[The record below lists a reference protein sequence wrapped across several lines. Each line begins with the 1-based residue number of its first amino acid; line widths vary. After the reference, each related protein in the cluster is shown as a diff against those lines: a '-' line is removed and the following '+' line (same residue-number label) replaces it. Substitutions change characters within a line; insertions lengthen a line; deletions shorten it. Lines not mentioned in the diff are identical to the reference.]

1 MGRVSSVHGMAMAL
15 CVALGAGLAARP
27 AGAQDVSGFADQVL
41 TLVNKERQAAG
52 LAPLTRARELDQA
65 AQQYAQYMGTA
76 KFFDHTGPD
85 GSTPP
90 TRIAAAGY
98 KGYTW
103 GENIAAGQ
111 PNPDA
116 VMQAW
121 MNSAGH
127 RANILDCDLTRIG
140 VGVAEGPGGPWWTQD
155 FA

>member
-41 TLVNKERQAAG
+41 QLVNKERQAAG
-52 LAPLTRARELDQA
+52 LAPLTRAPELDQA

-76 KFFDHTGPD
+76 RFFDHTGPD

-98 KGYTW
+98 HGYTW

-111 PNPDA
+111 PN
-116 VMQAW
+116 
-121 MNSAGH
+121 
-127 RANILDCDLTRIG
+127 
-140 VGVAEGPGGPWWTQD
+140 
-155 FA
+155 